1 MLHEIEEV
9 KSQIAFYGEL
19 VAEEL
24 EAGVRNLYIE
34 LLTAAHDKFF
44 ALKALNEQ
52 LWQMELAR

>member
-1 MLHEIEEV
+1 MLQEIETV
-9 KSQIAFYGEL
+9 VTQIAFYGEL

-34 LLTAAHDKFF
+34 MLGEATAKFF
-44 ALKALNEQ
+44 ALKAMSEQ

>member
-1 MLHEIEEV
+1 MLQEIETV
-9 KSQIAFYGEL
+9 KTQIAFYGEL

-34 LLTAAHDKFF
+34 MLGAATEKYF
-44 ALKALNEQ
+44 ALKATSEQ